1 MIGSREMKTDQNELA
16 DKQAPHP
23 GVAETHVDGAV
34 PVGKSLLDF
43 LAVLTKWRR
52 FIVRFVLIVSVLAVL
67 IALVSTKWY
76 KGTASVLPAEQSDML
91 AGLQGISSLVRNL
104 SPSSALSSLTKGS
117 ETDRYL
123 AILNSEN
130 ALLKVIDRFNLTQ
143 VYEITSYPREKTLK
157 ELVSNVNFEVG
168 GEGQLVIDVY
178 DTDPQRAADMANY
191 FVKILNDVN
200 SELHV
205 MNARANREF
214 IEVRYNKNLVDLR
227 SSEDSLRAFQIK
239 YGVVA
244 LPEQLAASI
253 KAMAE
258 IYGKLAIKQVE
269 VDVLRKTLTATHPS
283 VAAAQIEA
291 DALQQKINELNN
303 GQGEVKGQMN
313 VLVPFRQA
321 PDLGVKYVR
330 LYREVEIQNKILEFV
345 TPLYEQAKVE
355 EQRATP
361 SVIVLDYAR
370 VPERKAK
377 PKALLYGLIALVS
390 STLVALAAVFGV
402 EGARKLKMLDP
413 HGTTALWDT
422 ARSDWFGLKWKR
434 RKSS

>member
-1 MIGSREMKTDQNELA
+1 MKTSGTEQTDNQ
-16 DKQAPHP
+16 Q
-23 GVAETHVDGAV
+23 GGAKAQTTEQV
-34 PVGKSLLDF
+34 TVGRSFLDF
-43 LAVLTKWRR
+43 LELVTKWRKL
-52 FIVRFVLIVSVLAVL
+52 IVRIVAITSVLAVVV
-67 IALVSTKWY
+67 ALVSPKWY
-76 KGTASVLPAEQSDML
+76 KATASVLPAENTDML
-91 AGLQGISSLVRNL
+91 SGLEGISSLVKNFSPARGL
-104 SPSSALSSLTKGS
+104 SALTKGN

-143 VYEITSYPREKTLK
+143 VYDITKYPREKTLK

-168 GEGQLVIDVY
+168 SEGQLVIDVY
-178 DTDPQRAADMANY
+178 DKDPQRSADMANY

-214 IEVRYNKNLVDLR
+214 IEMRYKKNLVDLR
-227 SSEDSLRAFQIK
+227 NSEDSLRAFQIK

-258 IYGKLAIKQVE
+258 ISGRLAVKQVE
-269 VDVLRKTLTATHPS
+269 VDVLRKSLSASHPS
-283 VAAAQIEA
+283 VAAAELEA
-291 DALQQKINELNN
+291 NALQEKIRELNN

-313 VLVPFRQA
+313 ILVPFRLA

-330 LYREVEIQNKILEFV
+330 LFREVEIQNKILEFV

-361 SVIVLDYAR
+361 SVIVLDYAL

-377 PKALLYGLIALVS
+377 PKALLYGLIAMVG
-390 STLVALAAVFGV
+390 STLFALFLVFAIEGV
-402 EGARKLKMLDP
+402 RRLRTMDP
-413 HGTTALWDT
+413 HGTAALWT
-422 ARSDWFGLKWKR
+422 AVRSDWFGLKWSR
-434 RKSS
+434 RKNP

>member
-1 MIGSREMKTDQNELA
+1 MKTSGTEQTDNQ
-16 DKQAPHP
+16 P
-23 GVAETHVDGAV
+23 GGAKTQTTEQV
-34 PVGKSLLDF
+34 TVGRSFLDF
-43 LAVLTKWRR
+43 LELVTKWRKL
-52 FIVRFVLIVSVLAVL
+52 IVRTVAIISVLAVVV
-67 IALVSTKWY
+67 ALVSPKWY
-76 KGTASVLPAEQSDML
+76 KATASVLPAENTDML
-91 AGLQGISSLVRNL
+91 SGLEGISSLVKNFSPARGL
-104 SPSSALSSLTKGS
+104 SALTKGN

-143 VYEITSYPREKTLK
+143 VYDITKYPREKTLK

-168 GEGQLVIDVY
+168 SEGQLVIDVY
-178 DTDPQRAADMANY
+178 DKDPQRSADMANY

-214 IEVRYNKNLVDLR
+214 IEMRYKKNLVDLR
-227 SSEDSLRAFQIK
+227 NSEDSLRAFQIK

-258 IYGKLAIKQVE
+258 ISGRLAVKQVE
-269 VDVLRKTLTATHPS
+269 VDVLRKSLSASHPS
-283 VAAAQIEA
+283 VAAAQLEA
-291 DALQQKINELNN
+291 DALQEKIRDLNN

-313 VLVPFRQA
+313 ILVPFRLA

-330 LYREVEIQNKILEFV
+330 LFREVEIQTKILEFV

-361 SVIVLDYAR
+361 SVIVLDYAL

-377 PKALLYGLIALVS
+377 PKALLYGLIAMVG
-390 STLVALAAVFGV
+390 STLFALFLVFAIEGV
-402 EGARKLKMLDP
+402 RRLRTMDP
-413 HGTTALWDT
+413 HGTAALWT
-422 ARSDWFGLKWKR
+422 AVRSDWFGLKWSR
-434 RKSS
+434 RKNP

>member
-1 MIGSREMKTDQNELA
+1 MTGNPAVHPEIANTHTDGSE
-16 DKQAPHP
+16 
-23 GVAETHVDGAV
+23 
-34 PVGKSLLDF
+34 PVGRSLLDF
-43 LAVLTKWRR
+43 LAVMTKWRK
-52 FIVRFVLIVSVLAVL
+52 FIVRFVLITSVLAVIVAL
-67 IALVSTKWY
+67 ISPKWY
-76 KGTASVLPAEQSDML
+76 KATASVLPAEESDML
-91 AGLQGISSLVRNL
+91 GGLEGISSLVRNISPARGL
-104 SPSSALSSLTKGS
+104 SALTKGN

-143 VYEITSYPREKTLK
+143 VYDISKYPREKTLK
-157 ELVSNVNFEVG
+157 ELVSNVSFEMG
-168 GEGQLVIDVY
+168 SEGQLVIDVY
-178 DTDPQRAADMANY
+178 DTDPQRAAGMANY

-214 IEVRYNKNLVDLR
+214 IEMRYNKNLVDLR
-227 SSEDSLRAFQIK
+227 NSEDSLRAFQLK

-258 IYGKLAIKQVE
+258 ISGTLAVKEVE
-269 VDVLRKTLTATHPS
+269 VNVLRKSLSATHPS
-283 VAAAQIEA
+283 VVAAQIEA
-291 DALQQKINELNN
+291 DALQEKIRDLNN

-313 VLVPFRQA
+313 VLVPFRLA

-330 LYREVEIQNKILEFV
+330 LFREVEIQNKVLQLV
-345 TPLYEQAKVE
+345 TPMYEQAKVE

-361 SVIVLDYAR
+361 SVIVLDYAL

-377 PKALLYGLIALVS
+377 PKAMLYGLIALVV
-390 STLVALAAVFGV
+390 STLIALSVVFGI
-402 EGARKLKMLDP
+402 EGARKLRSLDP
-413 HGTTALWDT
+413 HGIDALWT
-422 ARSDWFGLKWKR
+422 AVRSDWFGLKWKR
-434 RKSS
+434 RKNS

>member
-1 MIGSREMKTDQNELA
+1 MKTSGTEQA
-16 DKQAPHP
+16 DNQSGGRNAQA
-23 GVAETHVDGAV
+23 GEQIT
-34 PVGKSLLDF
+34 VGRSFIDF
-43 LAVLTKWRR
+43 LALLTKWRKL
-52 FIVRFVLIVSVLAVL
+52 IVRIVVITTVLAVVV
-67 IALVSTKWY
+67 ALVSPKWY
-76 KGTASVLPAEQSDML
+76 KATAAVLPAENTDML
-91 AGLQGISSLVRNL
+91 SGLEGISSLVRNFSPARGL
-104 SPSSALSSLTKGS
+104 SALTKGN

-130 ALLKVIDRFNLTQ
+130 ELLKVIDRFNLTQ
-143 VYEITSYPREKTLK
+143 VYDITRYPREKTLK

-168 GEGQLVIDVY
+168 SEGQLVIDVY
-178 DTDPQRAADMANY
+178 DKDPQRAADMANY

-214 IEVRYNKNLVDLR
+214 IEMRYKKNLVDLR
-227 SSEDSLRAFQIK
+227 NSEDSLRAFQIK

-258 IYGKLAIKQVE
+258 ISGKLAVKQVE
-269 VDVLRKTLTATHPS
+269 VEVLRKSLSSTHPS

-291 DALQQKINELNN
+291 DALQEKIRDLNN

-313 VLVPFRQA
+313 ILVPFRLA

-330 LYREVEIQNKILEFV
+330 LFREVEIQNKILEFV

-361 SVIVLDYAR
+361 SVIVLDYALI
-370 VPERKAK
+370 PERKAK
-377 PKALLYGLIALVS
+377 PKALLYGLIAMVG
-390 STLVALAAVFGV
+390 STLLALSLVFGI
-402 EGARKLKMLDP
+402 EGVRRLRTMDP
-413 HGTTALWDT
+413 HGTDALWT
-422 ARSDWFGLKWKR
+422 AVRSDWFGLKWTR
-434 RKSS
+434 RKNP